1 MFIYLVLYTGS
12 DSVFLRGSYFLNAAG
27 IVTAVAISLLP
38 VRILRWS
45 LSALLFF
52 FLLSLIVVKFIRQG
66 VSRVLLRAWE

>member
-52 FLLSLIVVKFIRQG
+52 TLSLIVVKFIRQG